1 DLMDRAFD
9 TWFQHALADPPDGV
23 RRILRRRSRFQ
34 KPRDSLRNAAANLAE
49 HRDFPMAWRRDP
61 FNPKS
66 EIDDLIRGLAE
77 LGELGPKAS
86 WVEDGMAKIF
96 CEFNGFA
103 DEMAR
108 LEAARGG
115 YSEGLEAALGDLA
128 RHRSW
133 KWKGAKRTSF
143 GSLSRDEVL
152 ARRDA
157 VKADLDA

>member
-1 DLMDRAFD
+1 
-9 TWFQHALADPPDGV
+9 
-23 RRILRRRSRFQ
+23 
-34 KPRDSLRNAAANLAE
+34 
-49 HRDFPMAWRRDP
+49 

-86 WVEDGMAKIF
+86 WLEDRLAQNL
-96 CEFNGFA
+96 CEIKRFT
-103 DEMAR
+103 DENAR
-108 LEAARGG
+108 LETVRGRD
-115 YSEGLEAALGDLA
+115 YDGLEAALGDLA

-157 VKADLDA
+157 VKADLDAFLRKSNADLAPLLQEALQPALAAYEELKTRAGRLDFLDLLIKA